1 MSFLAFPLLNTPISC
16 FFFLISS
23 VLKAIEFTYLT
34 WNIQKPIVRVASRW
48 LSYARWSSVTSVGL
62 QFWIF
67 PWLLN
72 FLLWEP
78 SETPNLRSEHLNP
91 QICFYLSPFF
101 LFLVVI
107 TIYSAVI
114 RGSHTKRCPVIGNE
128 DNGEYKLCFRKQQ
141 YTPKMLAYHYK
152 ISGYF
157 FFSRGWTYK
166 TKSTLQFWQQIQFE
180 TTNSNKT
187 HSSAL
192 ILVCEFGVE
201 ISGSKCVFAISYNA
215 ILLVGIKTIS
225 TIGMWNINNKIH
237 LA

>member
-1 MSFLAFPLLNTPISC
+1 MLLNLCSWC
-16 FFFLISS
+16 LLLCSNVLSGFSLAEYSYLMFFFLISS

-34 WNIQKPIVRVASRW
+34 WNIQKPTVRVASRW

-62 QFWIF
+62 QFWIS

-78 SETPNLRSEHLNP
+78 SETPNLRSEHLNS

-107 TIYSAVI
+107 TIYSAAI
-114 RGSHTKRCPVIGNE
+114 RWSHIKRCPVIGNE
-128 DNGEYKLCFRKQQ
+128 DNGEYILCFRKQQ

-157 FFSRGWTYK
+157 FFQQGLD
-166 TKSTLQFWQQIQFE
+166 LQ
-180 TTNSNKT
+180 N
-187 HSSAL
+187 
-192 ILVCEFGVE
+192 
-201 ISGSKCVFAISYNA
+201 
-215 ILLVGIKTIS
+215 
-225 TIGMWNINNKIH
+225 
-237 LA
+237 